1 MDTVHAH
8 PLRLWYVLRVMK
20 ALRTQAVKLTLLL
33 ALIMPLQGLAAA
45 WGCVSFDAAPA
56 SAAAQTHCPHETG
69 TAQEHH
75 NCGMGCCTA
84 AIALLPLP
92 WAAPRTVCPDILLPL
107 RRLPPSVV
115 PDRLDRPP
123 RHSC

>member
-1 MDTVHAH
+1 MF
-8 PLRLWYVLRVMK
+8 YRVMK

-45 WGCVSFDAAPA
+45 WGCVSLDAA
-56 SAAAQTHCPHETG
+56 SAAAQTHCAHETG

-75 NCGMGCCTA
+75 NCGMGCCAA
-84 AIALLPLP
+84 AIALIPLP
-92 WAAPRTVCPDILLPL
+92 WAAPRTAGPDILLPL
-107 RRLPPSVV
+107 RWLPASVV